1 MFSALKNAW
10 KIPDL
15 RKKIIFTVLM
25 LLVFRIGANITV
37 PGVNAQK
44 MVDLFR
50 NKEGFLGF
58 FNLMSGGS
66 FSRFTMFSLGISPY
80 ITASIVMN
88 LLQIAIP
95 SLEALAKQGEA
106 GRAKITQYTRYLTVV
121 LAALQSLGLSL
132 TLFRNAFINYNAFSV
147 FVAIMSLTAGT
158 AFLMYLGEKINENGI
173 GNGISLFIFAGIV
186 SRLPVAT
193 YNTFVRLF
201 TGGLN
206 IVSFFIF
213 LLVALAVI
221 FGVIYIQEGRRKI
234 PVQYS
239 KRVIGRK
246 MYGGQ
251 SSHIPLK
258 VNQTGVIPV
267 IFAISV
273 LMIPRTIATFVPNSG
288 FANWMTNSF
297 GTQTIS
303 YNLFF
308 GLLIIF
314 FTYFY
319 TSVTFNPVE
328 IADNLKKNGGFIPGV
343 RPGTPTSNYI
353 SKSLNKLTIVGAIF
367 LALIASLPNIM
378 LYATSMKIY
387 FGGTSLLIVVGVALE
402 TMKQI
407 EAQIVMRHYKGFLG

>member
-15 RKKIIFTVLM
+15 RKKIIFTILM

-147 FVAIMSLTAGT
+147 FVATVSLTAGT

-206 IVSFFIF
+206 IVSFGIF

-297 GTQTIS
+297 GTQTVS
-303 YNLFF
+303 YNLMF

-367 LALIASLPNIM
+367 LALIASLPNVM